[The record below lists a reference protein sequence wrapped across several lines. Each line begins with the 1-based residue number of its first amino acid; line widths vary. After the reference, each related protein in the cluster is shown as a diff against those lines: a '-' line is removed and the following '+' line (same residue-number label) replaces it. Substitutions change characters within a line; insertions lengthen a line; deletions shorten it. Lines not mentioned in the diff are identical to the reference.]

1 MVPMVVAMEARG
13 LVMPIR
19 GLPPAVLVPAVVA
32 IGLGALR
39 RAVIAVLGL
48 RPMEPVLSLGAGH
61 ARAEQQREHCAE
73 AEESGASHWLL
84 LCDRSLSSEVTHSWT
99 KGRT

>member
-1 MVPMVVAMEARG
+1 MVVAVEARR

-32 IGLGALR
+32 IALG
-39 RAVIAVLGL
+39 RAVIVPPAVLGL

-61 ARAEQQREHCAE
+61 AHTEQQREQRCAE
-73 AEESGASHWLL
+73 ADESGASHWLL

-99 KGRT
+99 EGRP